1 MDQRPTTLERA
12 FQLAKSG
19 TCVSVPD
26 LRKQLKAEGYS
37 INQVTGPTLN
47 KQLVALIQSARQ
59 QQNT

>member
-1 MDQRPTTLERA
+1 MNEKPSTLERA

-19 TCVSVPD
+19 ICVSVPD
-26 LRKQLKAEGYS
+26 LRRRLKAEGYL

-59 QQNT
+59 QETS

>member
-1 MDQRPTTLERA
+1 MDEKPTTLERA